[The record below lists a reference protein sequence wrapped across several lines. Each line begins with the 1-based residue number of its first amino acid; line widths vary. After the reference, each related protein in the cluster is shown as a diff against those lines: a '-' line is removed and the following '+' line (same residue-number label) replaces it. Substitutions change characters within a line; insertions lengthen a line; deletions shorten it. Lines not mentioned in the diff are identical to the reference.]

1 MIQFEGELKALRP
14 RAAKGKVVE
23 VTIEARA
30 DRDLVGTLFDLLN
43 EPVRVELEGLQ
54 LELEDGTVR
63 CVLCN
68 GVFVPEDQEIHCP
81 NCVEEGLK
89 ENGEGKQAGEAV

>member
-14 RAAKGKVVE
+14 KVSKGKVVE

-43 EPVRVELEGLQ
+43 ESIKVELEGLQ
-54 LELEDGTVR
+54 MELEDGTRR
-63 CVLCN
+63 CVICN
-68 GVFVPEDQEIHCP
+68 GVFAPVDQEIHCP
-81 NCVEEGLK
+81 NCEEVETETGK
-89 ENGEGKQAGEAV
+89 GKQAERAV

>member
-14 RAAKGKVVE
+14 KASKGKVVE

-30 DRDLVGTLFDLLN
+30 DSALVANLFDLLE

-54 LELEDGTVR
+54 LELEDGTRR
-63 CVLCN
+63 CVTCG
-68 GVFVPEDQEIHCP
+68 GVFVPEGQEIHCP
-81 NCVEEGLK
+81 NCSDGSSM
-89 ENGEGKQAGEAV
+89 GEGEPRAKSG